1 MESPS
6 DTELEILKRFWR
18 AGPMSARELHD
29 LAAPELGWALSTT
42 RTVLERMR
50 AKGFLKR
57 SSVHGVAVY
66 EPAHGKVEVLGPLLR
81 RLVRGILEVDGALP
95 ASAFSGS
102 QLLTEGDLAEL
113 EQVLN
118 AAQEDEQ

>member
-1 MESPS
+1 METPS

-18 AGPMSARELHD
+18 AGPMSARELHE

-42 RTVLERMR
+42 RTVLERLR
-50 AKGFLKR
+50 AKGLLKR

-66 EPAHGKVEVLGPLLR
+66 GPAHGKVEVLGPLLR

-102 QLLTEGDLAEL
+102 QLLTAEDLAEL
-113 EQVLN
+113 EKVLN
-118 AAQEDEQ
+118 TAQKDEP